1 MSRKFWLVLILAAST
16 AAFFWYGARPQALMH
31 AGAKTQVV
39 PGSGRIPSAAAPS
52 ASVAVAPA
60 KSQTGTTG
68 SAQAADGD
76 VKSVR
81 PSGTAPDEAA
91 PAAVVMSRHLPGQD
105 APAKI
110 EADAVA
116 LNIRHYSH
124 RFGGN
129 PVGSNAEIV
138 KELTGGNSAGA
149 TYLPPE
155 LRHLNDQ
162 GELIDQWGTA
172 YFFHQNSAN
181 YMEVRSAGPD
191 KKLWTPDDVVSR

>member
-1 MSRKFWLVLILAAST
+1 M
-16 AAFFWYGARPQALMH
+16 P
-31 AGAKTQVV
+31 
-39 PGSGRIPSAAAPS
+39 
-52 ASVAVAPA
+52 
-60 KSQTGTTG
+60 
-68 SAQAADGD
+68 
-76 VKSVR
+76 
-81 PSGTAPDEAA
+81 
-91 PAAVVMSRHLPGQD
+91 RHLPGQD

-129 PVGSNAEIV
+129 PVGSNSEIV
-138 KELTGGNSAGA
+138 KELMGGNTAGA

-155 LRHLNDQ
+155 LRGLNDQ
-162 GELIDQWGTA
+162 GELIDQWGAA

-191 KKLWTPDDVVSR
+191 KKLWTVDDVVSR